1 MGRKNKFSSKWS
13 TDATP
18 IGPGRKARKQPAP
31 KLPKQL
37 GKYYIFLCMKRT
49 NNILS
54 SWFGKNGTCTQKY
67 NGSLDKDYM
76 WSVNDFA
83 PFCARVNLVRVPEN
97 LTQQYRT

>member
-37 GKYYIFLCMKRT
+37 GKYYILRKFFVIIHGSGRIVK
-49 NNILS
+49 
-54 SWFGKNGTCTQKY
+54 CTQNRMALSTKITS
-67 NGSLDKDYM
+67 G
-76 WSVNDFA
+76 V
-83 PFCARVNLVRVPEN
+83 
-97 LTQQYRT
+97 